1 MTPEELRGQ
10 GKYQS
15 LLEKC
20 AEMSVLAL
28 KRDILS
34 RAAALR
40 ALVAKLP
47 DMVMRRELTESIA
60 P

>member
-47 DMVMRRELTESIA
+47 DMVIRR
-60 P
+60 